1 MNRAIARTLIEA
13 TGAGNVESRPPPEGQ
28 ASTST
33 RACRH
38 IAGYFLHTTIFSLG
52 AIPSKP

>member
-52 AIPSKP
+52 AIPSKT